1 MSNISNL
8 AEAREARRL
17 QQPHQS
23 SGKGYALLHRKIMD
37 VPFYKDAEAAHLW
50 VHLILKAKHT
60 PEYVMTDAGEILVYN
75 LHVDICLERYP
86 VEVLIHWETLGDIF
100 KSATLC
106 IEVIHKVKLVD
117 HRLNLF
123 G

>member
-37 VPFYKDAEAAHLW
+37 VPFYK
-50 VHLILKAKHT
+50 
-60 PEYVMTDAGEILVYN
+60 
-75 LHVDICLERYP
+75 
-86 VEVLIHWETLGDIF
+86 
-100 KSATLC
+100 
-106 IEVIHKVKLVD
+106 
-117 HRLNLF
+117 
-123 G
+123 

>member
-50 VHLILKAKHT
+50 VT
-60 PEYVMTDAGEILVYN
+60 
-75 LHVDICLERYP
+75 
-86 VEVLIHWETLGDIF
+86 
-100 KSATLC
+100 
-106 IEVIHKVKLVD
+106 
-117 HRLNLF
+117 
-123 G
+123 

>member
-50 VHLILKAKHT
+50 VHLIL
-60 PEYVMTDAGEILVYN
+60 
-75 LHVDICLERYP
+75 
-86 VEVLIHWETLGDIF
+86 
-100 KSATLC
+100 
-106 IEVIHKVKLVD
+106 
-117 HRLNLF
+117 
-123 G
+123 